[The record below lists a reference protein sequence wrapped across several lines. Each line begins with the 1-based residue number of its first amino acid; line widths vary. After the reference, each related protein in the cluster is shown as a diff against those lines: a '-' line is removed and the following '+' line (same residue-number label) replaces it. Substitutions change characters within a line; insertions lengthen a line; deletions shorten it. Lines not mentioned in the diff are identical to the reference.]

1 MVNNVA
7 AANLGQSSQE
17 LIDKSIFDNF
27 SKEIAQKYLE
37 INHQLLETGDGGNI
51 RIAFNFP
58 RAYEIS

>member
-37 INHQLLETGDGGNI
+37 INHQLLETGTAGI
-51 RIAFNFP
+51 
-58 RAYEIS
+58 